1 MRINGLLAFAL
12 LAALGCSS
20 EGAKPEAGDEG
31 QNGTLALMLSA
42 TDAQGES
49 YRLRNAEFSISG
61 YSYVSGQYV
70 YTNTTV
76 SSETDP
82 ELPVVR
88 ALLLE
93 GYYDVTFNDASGWYF
108 EHVTPAGAEPVEK
121 STLLGAASQSTYI
134 YRGSTTP
141 ISFAFGVNG
150 ELVDFLGGQLEI
162 GVTVEQPPFGTGGTG
177 SGGTSGSAGAGE
189 EAASGAGG

>member
-1 MRINGLLAFAL
+1 MRINGMLSFVL

-20 EGAKPEAGDEG
+20 EGAKTETGDEG

-49 YRLRNAEFSISG
+49 YRLRNAEFAVSG
-61 YSYVSGQYV
+61 YSWATGQY
-70 YTNTTV
+70 TSTTV

-88 ALLLE
+88 ARLVE
-93 GYYDVTFNDASGWYF
+93 GYYDVSFIDTEAWYF
-108 EHVTPAGAEPVEK
+108 EHLTPAGAEPVEK
-121 STLLGAASQSTYI
+121 STLLGAGSQSLYI

-162 GVTVEQPPFGTGGTG
+162 GVTVEQPPFSAGGTG
-177 SGGTSGSAGAGE
+177 SGGTTGAAGAGE
-189 EAASGAGG
+189 EVPFGGAGG